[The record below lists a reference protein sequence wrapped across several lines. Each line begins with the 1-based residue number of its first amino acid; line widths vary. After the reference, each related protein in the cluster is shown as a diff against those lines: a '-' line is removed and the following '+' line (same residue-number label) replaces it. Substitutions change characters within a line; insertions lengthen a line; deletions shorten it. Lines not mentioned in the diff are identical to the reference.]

1 MFMIKKYL
9 IRILVSSIMTI
20 LFTTLLTALYYYDFI
35 SHTLFTFFL
44 LFGFL
49 FILFLNSYLLGRVSS
64 KKGYLEGIK
73 YGIVIICSFFTV
85 TLICSKFQWK
95 LLFYYAI
102 ILLTTVSGSI
112 FGINKKKV

>member
-1 MFMIKKYL
+1 MMKNYL
-9 IRILVSSIMTI
+9 IRIFMSLVMII

-35 SHTLFTFFL
+35 SHTLFTFFQ

-49 FILFLNSYLLGRVSS
+49 FILFLNSYLLGRGSS
-64 KKGYLEGIK
+64 KKGYLVGIK
-73 YGIVIICSFFTV
+73 YGMIIISSFFIV
-85 TLICSKFQWK
+85 TLIYSKFQWK

-112 FGINKKKV
+112 FGINKKKA